1 MIFLRNNASNHG
13 GAIKVA
19 SSPLVG
25 DINDYYI
32 IYRTCFF
39 QNSRKTITSVA
50 DWNVS
55 IIFRHNNYR
64 CATVNWIT
72 FQVYISFI
80 DNFAGNDGA
89 AIYATDIAGCTR
101 RRQTLKEDNDNPN
114 YYNDSIFKE
123 EPPFYFRYLAIT
135 TMK

>member
-1 MIFLRNNASNHG
+1 MLESLVCSLIKQLDPAHLTQFL
-13 GAIKVA
+13 
-19 SSPLVG
+19 
-25 DINDYYI
+25 
-32 IYRTCFF
+32 
-39 QNSRKTITSVA
+39 
-50 DWNVS
+50 
-55 IIFRHNNYR
+55 
-64 CATVNWIT
+64 T

-101 RRQTLKEDNDNPN
+101 RRQTLKKDNNNPN

-123 EPPFYFRYLAIT
+123 EPPFYFRYLAMT